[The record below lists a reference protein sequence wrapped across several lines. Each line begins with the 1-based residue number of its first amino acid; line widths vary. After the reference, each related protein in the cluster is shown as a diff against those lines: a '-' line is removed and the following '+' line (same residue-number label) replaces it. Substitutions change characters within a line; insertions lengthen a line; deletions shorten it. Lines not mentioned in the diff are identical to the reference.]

1 MVSEIIRDGQ
11 VQQGV
16 SISLWAVNVTVSPTT
31 TFVSSGAHREEKH
44 MAHWFLEDTHSHA
57 HTQLQF
63 VSRAHA
69 SLHTETQTLPHEQTR
84 QHTGHVIVFW
94 SKRTTLYVCMFS
106 AVQSMWH
113 HQPTKKFNIWK
124 PDDFKVRSYW
134 LISMI
139 GSFTPVRLS
148 LFLLLITLTPF
159 AAAASQHPRY
169 VVVWICSLCRIL
181 LTAQIHFRASLN
193 IRA

>member
-69 SLHTETQTLPHEQTR
+69 SLHTETQTLPLEQTR

-124 PDDFKVRSYW
+124 PDDFKVRSFW

-139 GSFTPVRLS
+139 GSFTPVKTIPVYS
-148 LFLLLITLTPF
+148 ADYTH
-159 AAAASQHPRY
+159 A
-169 VVVWICSLCRIL
+169 ICRRCISTSSLCG
-181 LTAQIHFRASLN
+181 SLN
-193 IRA
+193 LLPLQNPPHCSDSLKLP